1 MGGKGR
7 KRKRKVRGKGE
18 EVEGKREGP
27 LKSVK

>member
-7 KRKRKVRGKGE
+7 GRERKVRGKGE

-27 LKSVK
+27 

>member
-7 KRKRKVRGKGE
+7 ERKRKVRGKGE
-18 EVEGKREGP
+18 EVEGKREGH